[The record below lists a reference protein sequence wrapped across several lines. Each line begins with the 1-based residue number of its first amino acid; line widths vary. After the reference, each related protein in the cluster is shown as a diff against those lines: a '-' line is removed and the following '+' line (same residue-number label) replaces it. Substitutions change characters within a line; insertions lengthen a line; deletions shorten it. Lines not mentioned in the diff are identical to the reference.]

1 MTNNHNPLSCSF
13 CNKSQSEVENMM
25 GGGETFI
32 CNECIEKGAELLQ
45 GTPIPRNSHQNNKY
59 PGLSLDEVPKPKEIK
74 ASLDEHVIG
83 QDKAKKVLS
92 VALYE
97 HFKELST
104 RDEIDENGVVLQK
117 GNIVL
122 IGESGSGKTL
132 LAQHMA
138 DLAGVPFA
146 IADATTLTQA
156 GYVGEDVENVLVK
169 LLQASDYDVNRAEQG
184 IVFID
189 EIDKVGRKGE
199 NPSIT
204 RDVSGEGVQQS
215 LLKLIEGTIVNVPPQ
230 GGRKHPGQEFIQID
244 TTNILFICGGAF
256 EGIEDMI
263 KGRYNSKSIGFAA
276 ANSKTELDEK
286 TILTLVQPEDI
297 MRFGIIPELA
307 GRLPIVVGLE
317 KLDEE
322 ALVDIISK
330 PKNALTKQFGK
341 RFEMDGKK
349 LTFSEDALATIAK
362 KAFKTKTGARGLRTI
377 IEEVLLDLRFEMP
390 SSEKVSEITITS
402 EFIENPITKN
412 LIIIETEKVSSSSFA
427 DNKRIV

>member
-1 MTNNHNPLSCSF
+1 MSNNTFENIPKCSF
-13 CNKSQSEVENMM
+13 CERPQGEVEQFI
-25 GGGETFI
+25 GGPNALI
-32 CNECIEKGAELLQ
+32 CNHCITQGAEMLAE
-45 GTPIPRNSHQNNKY
+45 NV
-59 PGLSLDEVPKPKEIK
+59 GLASAITNQVTSYTDVPKPKEIK
-74 ASLDEHVIG
+74 ATLDEHVIG
-83 QDKAKKVLS
+83 QDKAKKVLA

-97 HFKELST
+97 HFKELSNKE
-104 RDEIDENGVVLQK
+104 DESSDVVLQK

-138 DLAGVPFA
+138 NLAGVPFA

-169 LLQASDYDVNRAEQG
+169 LLQAADYDVSKAEQG
-184 IVFID
+184 IIFID

-215 LLKLIEGTIVNVPPQ
+215 LLKLIEGTTVNVPPQ
-230 GGRKHPGQEFIQID
+230 GGRKHPGQEFIQVD

-256 EGIEDMI
+256 EGIEEMI
-263 KGRYNSKSIGFAA
+263 KGRFNQKKLGFI
-276 ANSKTELDEK
+276 TEGGQKEKLDEK

-322 ALVDIISK
+322 TLVNILSK
-330 PKNALTKQFGK
+330 PKNALTKQFQK
-341 RFEMDGKK
+341 RFEMDGKT
-349 LTFSEDALATIAK
+349 LEFSEEALAFIAH
-362 KAFKTKTGARGLRTI
+362 KAFKKKTGARGLRTI

-390 SSEKVSEITITS
+390 SSEEVNEITITR
-402 EFIENPITKN
+402 EFIENPITEN
-412 LIIIETEKVSSSSFA
+412 LVIQHNKKVG
-427 DNKRIV
+427 